1 MKILIEL
8 PTWLGD
14 SVMSTPAIE
23 NIANNYPNA
32 RITLIGSKISL
43 EALKNHPKVV
53 KTNRGE
59 PSTLAGF
66 LLKSSRKQA

>member
-14 SVMSTPAIE
+14 GVMSTPAIE
-23 NIANNYPNA
+23 NIANNYPDVK
-32 RITLIGSKISL
+32 ITLIGSKITL

-53 KTNRGE
+53 KTKVLRIQHR
-59 PSTLAGF
+59 LRF
-66 LLKSSRKQA
+66 LFPFQKL